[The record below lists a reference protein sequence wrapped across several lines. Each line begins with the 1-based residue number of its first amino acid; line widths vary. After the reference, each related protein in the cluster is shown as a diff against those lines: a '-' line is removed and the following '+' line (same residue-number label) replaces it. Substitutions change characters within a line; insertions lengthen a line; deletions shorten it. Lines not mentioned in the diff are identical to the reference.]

1 MQGGTRVGSSR
12 RGRQERT
19 SKGSRSIRGVERAS
33 SPLLL
38 PSSLARRPS
47 RNRFRLSESP
57 AKAFKATFPAP
68 PALRGDVH
76 VFHRELLS
84 LLHGLCFA
92 REDEREVSR
101 VGVEGGKRVERVI
114 FEVRP
119 FSFFF
124 FSFSFSTEE
133 GAKNSAL
140 SPSKRLCSLSL
151 LNSPFLFSTR
161 LFLFSLQLYAH
172 RQKTLGRSA
181 A

>member
-33 SPLLL
+33 APLLL
-38 PSSLARRPS
+38 PS
-47 RNRFRLSESP
+47 SP